1 MRFVKITAL
10 VLIVLAGIAG
20 SAWLYLTARTAV
32 PETSDYAFD
41 LAEIRRLAGTLPGPA
56 PLRVNAELVAHAE
69 IPRGGVF
76 AGEPF
81 EPHPMVHQSFQ
92 IVFPDRFLLLDA
104 GFDAAMHAKMLERSG
119 PGPPYFPDAYA
130 RVQAALAAA
139 DAIYITHEHG
149 DHLQGIARFT
159 PPEALLGRLRLTP
172 EQLGNTLRMDQVAM
186 PQVLRDAEP
195 FAYETYAAVAPG
207 VVMIKAAGH
216 TPGAHLMYVRL
227 ADGRELL
234 FIGDTAWHMDAIR
247 KLHYRPRL
255 ITDHFINEDR
265 AALLD
270 QFRTLHDLD
279 RAHPEVR
286 IVASHDA
293 DQRAKHAEEGLIG
306 TGFE

>member
-69 IPRGGVF
+69 IPR
-76 AGEPF
+76 E
-81 EPHPMVHQSFQ
+81 
-92 IVFPDRFLLLDA
+92 DA

-265 AALLD
+265 AAVLD